1 MRSQKKP
8 QNRLFGAVFKI
19 LIGLQP
25 FRMMREQL
33 LYV

>member
-1 MRSQKKP
+1 MCRQKKLK
-8 QNRLFGAVFKI
+8 NRLFGGIFRI

-33 LYV
+33 LYM